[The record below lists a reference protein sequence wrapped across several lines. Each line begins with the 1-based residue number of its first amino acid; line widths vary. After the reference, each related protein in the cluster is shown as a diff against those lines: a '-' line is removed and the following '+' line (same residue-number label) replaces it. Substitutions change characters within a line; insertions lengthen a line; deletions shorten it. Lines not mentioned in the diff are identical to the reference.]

1 MKICKFFLVSIFTI
15 CLVITILLGV
25 FLTLVGIETFFE
37 ELKLINEN
45 LAIGFAMSL
54 FGLFITIVA
63 SFIFKKFILE
73 D

>member
-15 CLVITILLGV
+15 CLVITILFGV
-25 FLTLVGIETFFE
+25 FLPLVGIETFFE